1 MPRPNGRE
9 QGLSDPQNL
18 KNGTSF
24 WGDNEQRIRVFHQK
38 TTLLNLKMP
47 NLEKEEHLQT
57 QSHQFL
63 VDSKILVFRGC
74 KFFVGSLNQLKKG

>member
-1 MPRPNGRE
+1 
-9 QGLSDPQNL
+9 
-18 KNGTSF
+18 
-24 WGDNEQRIRVFHQK
+24 
-38 TTLLNLKMP
+38 MP

-74 KFFVGSLNQLKKG
+74 KFFVGSLNQLKKGWNTGKNEVSCDNEGFKDVFCCLS